1 MSTPETDERPADDQ
15 SPMLRFV
22 RLWLPIIIIVA
33 GLLVGIVGGTLTAWE
48 GAGLIMSAGLSVW
61 LLNILFRVGVRGD
74 RDRGREEDARD
85 HYERTG
91 VWPDDD
97 SP

>member
-1 MSTPETDERPADDQ
+1 MSTPETRERPAEEQ
-15 SPMLRFV
+15 SMLLRFV
-22 RLWLPIIIIVA
+22 RLWLPLIIIVA
-33 GLLVGIVGGTLTAWE
+33 GLLVGIIGNSLTAWE

-85 HYERTG
+85 EYERTG